1 MWIGGVLFPAE
12 EESMAL
18 FLIGLVIVVLG
29 ASYAEL
35 APDDIDQD
43 ELIYYRTLKYY
54 RQLQRDTLPYVKD
67 CMAMISVKMTISINS

>member
-1 MWIGGVLFPAE
+1 
-12 EESMAL
+12 MAL

-67 CMAMISVKMTISINS
+67 CMAMKDVRR